1 MTHCIAA
8 SVVPRSAS
16 IVGSA
21 TLTTDSSTNAM
32 VDPNT
37 AAASTHGLSRWGQ
50 AEPPRMDRMT
60 CAAQGWV
67 FEVITCCRSSGRVR
81 GSHRTPASP
90 PQRSSAARGA
100 RCLKI
105 AGTMARP
112 RDEGA
117 TLMMI
122 RRAREWVL
130 LACTAAFAQPAPPV
144 AKADAG
150 PHYDVLISG
159 GTGYYGSGG
168 APLLGRV
175 GLTGGRPAYVG
186 PPARAAARER
196 IHAHGQAGGPG
207 LVDQP
212 ARPR

>member
-37 AAASTHGLSRWGQ
+37 AAASTQALSRSGQ
-50 AEPPRMDRMT
+50 ADLPRVERMI
-60 CAAQGWV
+60 CAAQGCV
-67 FEVITCCRSSGRVR
+67 FEAITCCRSSGRVR
-81 GSHRTPASP
+81 ESHRTPGFT
-90 PQRSSAARGA
+90 SAAIVCSQGTG
-100 RCLKI
+100 CLKI

-112 RDEGA
+112 RDAGA

-130 LACTAAFAQPAPPV
+130 LACSAAFAQPP
-144 AKADAG
+144 AG
-150 PHYDVLISG
+150 GGEPGHYDVLISG
-159 GTGYYGSGG
+159 GTLHGGSGSVPFLGGVGINGGCPGLLGTTASGG
-168 APLLGRV
+168 AR
-175 GLTGGRPAYVG
+175 
-186 PPARAAARER
+186 
-196 IHAHGQAGGPG
+196 GQ
-207 LVDQP
+207 
-212 ARPR
+212 

>member
-37 AAASTHGLSRWGQ
+37 AAASTQGLSRSGQ

-60 CAAQGWV
+60 CAAQGCV

-159 GTGYYGSGG
+159 GAVYDGSGG
-168 APLLGRV
+168 GPLLGGG
-175 GLTGGRPAYVG
+175 GLHGGRAPFLHA
-186 PPARAAARER
+186 PPRDPGRAR
-196 IHAHGQAGGPG
+196 
-207 LVDQP
+207 
-212 ARPR
+212 